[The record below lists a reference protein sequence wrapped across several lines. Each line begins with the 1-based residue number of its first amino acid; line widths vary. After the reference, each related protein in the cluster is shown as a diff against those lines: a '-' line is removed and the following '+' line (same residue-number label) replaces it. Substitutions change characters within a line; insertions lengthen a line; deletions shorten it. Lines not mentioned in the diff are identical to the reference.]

1 MRYYDYFHS
10 GESDRFAFF
19 RMPKILF
26 TDPKFNKISTDSKV
40 LYGLLLDRMD
50 MSRRNGWVDEEDRVY
65 IIFTVEEMA
74 EILNRSESYVYKI
87 LSELDTSEEGI
98 GLIER
103 KRQGQGYPNIIYVK
117 KFYED
122 YLRPLQNGGQD
133 LHEKE
138 IKTSTEKRSRPP
150 QNGGQDL
157 HEKHPNNTNNSNT
170 DKNKTD
176 RTSYSDSASVYGSF
190 HNVHLMKQELDE
202 LKKMYLYDWEYW
214 IESLSKYMA
223 STGRTYQNHFATICM
238 WADKEKPKKKKRNYS
253 FPEGAS
259 L

>member
-26 TDPKFNKISTDSKV
+26 TDPKFNEISTDSKV

-74 EILNRSESYVYKI
+74 EILNRSVSYVYKI
-87 LSELDTSEEGI
+87 LSELDTSEKGI

-103 KRQGQGYPNIIYVK
+103 KRQGQGHPNIIYVK

-150 QNGGQDL
+150 R
-157 HEKHPNNTNNSNT
+157 
-170 DKNKTD
+170 KT
-176 RTSYSDSASVYGSF
+176 
-190 HNVHLMKQELDE
+190 
-202 LKKMYLYDWEYW
+202 
-214 IESLSKYMA
+214 
-223 STGRTYQNHFATICM
+223 
-238 WADKEKPKKKKRNYS
+238 P
-253 FPEGAS
+253 
-259 L
+259 

>member
-138 IKTSTEKRSRPP
+138 IKTSTK
-150 QNGGQDL
+150 
-157 HEKHPNNTNNSNT
+157 NTLIILIIVIQI
-170 DKNKTD
+170 
-176 RTSYSDSASVYGSF
+176 RTR
-190 HNVHLMKQELDE
+190 Q
-202 LKKMYLYDWEYW
+202 
-214 IESLSKYMA
+214 IEQVTVMLLLCMVRFIM
-223 STGRTYQNHFATICM
+223 ST
-238 WADKEKPKKKKRNYS
+238 
-253 FPEGAS
+253 

>member
-1 MRYYDYFHS
+1 MHYYDYFRS

-26 TDPKFNKISTDSKV
+26 TDPKFNGISADSKL
-40 LYGLLLDRMD
+40 LYGLMLDRMD
-50 MSRRNGWVDEEDRVY
+50 LSRRNGWVDEEDRVY

-74 EILNRSESYVYKI
+74 EVMNRSVSRVYKM

-103 KRQGQGYPNIIYVK
+103 RRQGQGHPNIIYVK
-117 KFYED
+117 KFYEV
-122 YLRPLQNGGQD
+122 YFRPAQNRDQD
-133 LHEKE
+133 IHEIE
-138 IKTSTEKRSRPP
+138 VSTSTEKSSGPP
-150 QNGGQDL
+150 RNRNQDL
-157 HEKHPNNTNNSNT
+157 HEKHTNNTNN
-170 DKNKTD
+170 NKTD
-176 RTSYSDSASVYGSF
+176 RSKTEGTSNCESAFLYGSF
-190 HNVHLMKQELDE
+190 QNVHLVKQELDE
-202 LKKMYLYDWEYW
+202 LKKMFPYDWENW
-214 IESLSKYMA
+214 IESLSRYMA